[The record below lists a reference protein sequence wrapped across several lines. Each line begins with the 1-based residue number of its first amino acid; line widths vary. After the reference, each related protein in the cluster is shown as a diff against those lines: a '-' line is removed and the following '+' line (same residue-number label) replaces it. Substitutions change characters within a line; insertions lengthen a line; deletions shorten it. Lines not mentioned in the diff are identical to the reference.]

1 VSTKRRPPEEPKA
14 APGFKNEALRAKL
27 SKWKSDVKA
36 AEAPPATA
44 PKSPLPRTPPPP
56 PKPTAKSARAAQSA
70 ADDDALF
77 RFAMEEVDALPARK
91 GAPPAEVTGP
101 PPRIERADED
111 AEALARLAE
120 LVATG
125 DGLDLADTDGSLEG
139 IARGVDEALL
149 VALRRGDFSVQG
161 HVDLHGLSAEAG
173 RAELEKFLVESR
185 RRGHRCVV
193 VVHGRGL
200 HSQDQVP
207 VIKERMSSWMT
218 RGRLSKFVLAFATA
232 RPVDGGAGA
241 LYVLLRR

>member
-14 APGFKNEALRAKL
+14 APGFKNEILRAKL
-27 SKWKSDVKA
+27 GKWKSDVRA

-44 PKSPLPRTPPPP
+44 PKSPPPRAPPPP
-56 PKPTAKSARAAQSA
+56 PRSTAKCVRAAQSA

-77 RFAMEEVDALPARK
+77 RLAMEEVDALPAKK
-91 GAPPAEVTGP
+91 GGPPAAVSGP
-101 PPRIERADED
+101 PPRPEQLDED

-125 DGLDLADTDGSLEG
+125 DGLDLADTDGYLEG

-161 HVDLHGLSAEAG
+161 HVDLHELGAEAA

-185 RRGHRCVV
+185 RRGRRCVV
-193 VVHGRGL
+193 VVHGRGV
-200 HSQDQVP
+200 HPQDQVP
-207 VIKERMSSWMT
+207 VIRERMSAWLT